1 MNRREDSSAA
11 ACSGVMRPLSRSFCF
26 SAAMSSSVFLFA
38 WRALFSSFFALLP
51 VSLAPTVMD
60 PPLVVVYST
69 WVVLYGTFTSEQVQR
84 GIRRI
89 IISPSPALARFVDLV
104 LFNLSTKLLFDSVAA
119 ILPFLRSE
127 TPFSRLVD

>member
-1 MNRREDSSAA
+1 
-11 ACSGVMRPLSRSFCF
+11 
-26 SAAMSSSVFLFA
+26 
-38 WRALFSSFFALLP
+38 
-51 VSLAPTVMD
+51 
-60 PPLVVVYST
+60 
-69 WVVLYGTFTSEQVQR
+69 VQR